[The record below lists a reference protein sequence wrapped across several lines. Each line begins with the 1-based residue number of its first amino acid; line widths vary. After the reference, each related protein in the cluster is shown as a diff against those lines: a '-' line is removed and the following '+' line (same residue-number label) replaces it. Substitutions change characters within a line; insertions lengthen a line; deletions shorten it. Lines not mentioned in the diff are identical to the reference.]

1 MNATEELREQRM
13 VCVLGVNAA
22 RHPNYQ
28 KACPCALGKT
38 IAAHG
43 PLHVINPRTD
53 ARERR
58 RIVAFDV
65 AARSTLR

>member
-38 IAAHG
+38 IAAT
-43 PLHVINPRTD
+43 VRFT
-53 ARERR
+53 
-58 RIVAFDV
+58 
-65 AARSTLR
+65 